1 MGMWNW
7 LFGGDMAPAP
17 IDINPVTGL
26 PMVGDIGGLDAG
38 GNPYGMDMSAHA
50 SDSFSASMGEA
61 DSSVDFGGY

>member
-17 IDINPVTGL
+17 IDINPSTGL
-26 PMVGDIGGLDAG
+26 PMVGDIGGVDVG
-38 GNPYGMDMSAHA
+38 GNPYGMDMSAHTA
-50 SDSFSASMGEA
+50 EDFSVPMSGV